1 MNYEIL
7 TLSESN
13 VEPDNHVIDNIDK
26 HIINSNTLNKNKNAI
41 TVLTRGYDSNEKYL
55 SLINRNKGISKNLI
69 NKDID
74 IVIFHEGNITD
85 IQQNYIKNE
94 TPDLKI
100 IFTDIS
106 EFAFKKEN
114 EEIPFYKSYDKNI
127 NPPKGYRHMCHFWF
141 IDFLKYCENYNYIL
155 RIDEDC
161 FIDFNIDEIFDLLPN
176 KLIIAGM
183 NVEDENDVVYGLNNF
198 TLKFLINNNLNNIK
212 PRLVDG
218 PYTNIFALN
227 LIKVRNN
234 ELILK
239 YMESIDNSK
248 NIYVYRWGDLPLWGE
263 VLHYIC
269 EPNDYLITD
278 KIKYFHGSLI
288 TYVNGSSNYIKEMV
302 NNVYKDDI
310 LKYEQKDEE
319 LKQKQIQ
326 YLNRKNEI
334 ISNRIINKIN
344 LLKNIKENNYN
355 KKFKNILSL

>member
-1 MNYEIL
+1 MNYENLSLSNSIL
-7 TLSESN
+7 ETN
-13 VEPDNHVIDNIDK
+13 YDVIDNIDLPN
-26 HIINSNTLNKNKNAI
+26 INTNILNKNKNAVM
-41 TVLTRGYDSNEKYL
+41 VLTRGYDNNEKYL
-55 SLINRNKGISKNLI
+55 SLISRNKSIRKNLI
-69 NKDID
+69 NKETD

-85 IQQNYIKNE
+85 LQQSYIKNE
-94 TPDLKI
+94 TPDLNI

-114 EEIPFYKSYDKNI
+114 EEIPFYKSYDKKI

-141 IDFLKYCENYNYIL
+141 IDFLKYCENYDYIL

-161 FIDFNIDEIFDLLPN
+161 FIDFIIDDIFDLLPN
-176 KLIIAGM
+176 KIVIAGM
-183 NVEDENDVVYGLNNF
+183 NVEDENGVVFGLNNF
-198 TLKFLINNNLNNIK
+198 TLKFLIENNFNNIK

-239 YMESIDNSK
+239 YIKAIDDSK
-248 NIYVYRWGDLPLWGE
+248 NIYIYRWGDLPLWGE

-288 TYVNGSSNYIKEMV
+288 TYVNGTSKDIKEMV

-310 LKYEQKDEE
+310 LKYQQKDEE

-326 YLNRKNEI
+326 FIKRKNEI
-334 ISNRIINKIN
+334 ITNRIN
-344 LLKNIKENNYN
+344 LLKNIKENTSN

>member
-1 MNYEIL
+1 MNYEN
-7 TLSESN
+7 LSLSDTI
-13 VEPDNHVIDNIDK
+13 VETNNNAIDNIDNPD
-26 HIINSNTLNKNKNAI
+26 INSNTLNKNKNAVI
-41 TVLTRGYDSNEKYL
+41 VLTRGYDNNEKYS
-55 SLINRNKGISKNLI
+55 SLINRNYGISKNLS
-69 NKDID
+69 NKETD

-85 IQQNYIKNE
+85 LQQIYVKNE
-94 TPDLKI
+94 TPELNI
-100 IFTDIS
+100 IFTDVS
-106 EFAFKKEN
+106 EFSFKKEN

-141 IDFLKYCENYNYIL
+141 IDFLKYCENYDYIL

-161 FIDFNIDEIFDLLPN
+161 FIDFNIDKIFDLLPN

-183 NVEDENDVVYGLNNF
+183 SVEDYKDVVYGLNNF
-198 TLKFLINNNLNNIK
+198 TLKFLIKNNFNNIK

-248 NIYVYRWGDLPLWGE
+248 NIYIYRWGDLPLWGE
-263 VLHYIC
+263 VLHYMC

-288 TYVNGSSNYIKEMV
+288 TYVNGSSTDIKEMV

-310 LKYEQKDEE
+310 LKYQQKDEE

-326 YLNRKNEI
+326 FIKKKNEI
-334 ISNRIINKIN
+334 ITNRIN
-344 LLKNIKENNYN
+344 LLKNIKGNNN

>member
-1 MNYEIL
+1 MNNEFL
-7 TLSESN
+7 TIPFSINEYADDVIISL
-13 VEPDNHVIDNIDK
+13 DNSS
-26 HIINSNTLNKNKNAI
+26 INYTNLNKYAI

-69 NKDID
+69 NKEID
-74 IVIFHEGNITD
+74 IIIFHEGNIVEN
-85 IQQNYIKNE
+85 QQIYIKE
-94 TPDLKI
+94 QTPELKI

-114 EEIPFYKSYDKNI
+114 EEIPFYKQFDKRI

-141 IDFLKYCENYNYIL
+141 IDFLKYCENYDYIL

-176 KLIIAGM
+176 KLIIAGTS
-183 NVEDENDVVYGLNNF
+183 VEDYQDVVYGLNNF
-198 TLKFLINNNLNNIK
+198 TLKFLINNNYKNLK

-248 NIYVYRWGDLPLWGE
+248 NIYIYRWGDLPLWGE

-269 EPNDYLITD
+269 DPNDYLITE
-278 KIKYFHGSLI
+278 KIKYFHGSLK
-288 TYVNGSSNYIKEMV
+288 TYVNGTSKDIKEMV
-302 NNVYKDDI
+302 NNVYKEDI

-319 LKQKQIQ
+319 MKQKHIQ
-326 YLNRKNEI
+326 FLKRRNEM
-334 ISNRIINKIN
+334 INKKLNI
-344 LLKNIKENNYN
+344 LKNIQKPNRFN
-355 KKFKNILSL
+355 NILSFGK